1 MNYQLWFDYIRR
13 HYWFSS
19 EENNNNNKEF
29 DLMKKIMRITVLF
42 TVLFTLVIAQ
52 SNRDGIAPGPDRAEG
67 DGPYDR
73 LVIRGATVIDG
84 AGGPPRGPVDI
95 VIEGNRIASIRGVGY
110 PGVAINEERR
120 PEKGDYE
127 IDAHGSYVMPGFVD
141 MHVHAGD
148 VNKAPD
154 TEYVYKLWLAHGVTS
169 VRGVGLGSL
178 EFTLSEKER
187 SAKNEITAPR
197 IWAYQRAGGGKDWKG
212 GPVRDPETARKWVRY
227 AAKKGIDG
235 LKLSAYE
242 PSLMAALI
250 DEATKQ
256 NLGTTAHLGQTGV
269 ARMNTIDA
277 ARLGLGTQTHYYG
290 LFESMYENNDVQPW
304 PVDMNYSNEQ
314 HRFGQVARQ
323 WNLVNPNGEK
333 WEELKKELLSLDF
346 TLDPTMTI
354 YSAGRDVMRAR
365 NADWHDTYTL
375 PSQWNFYT
383 PSRRAHGSYWF
394 DWTTHDEI
402 AWKKFY
408 QVWMQFLNEYK
419 NAGGRVTTG
428 SDSGFI
434 YNLYGFGYIQ
444 ELEMLQEA
452 GFHPLEVIRAAT
464 LHGAETLHKPLGT
477 KPNFGVVAP
486 GMLADLVI
494 VDENPIANLKVL
506 YGTGAIKINENN
518 EVVRVGGIK
527 YTIKD
532 GIVYD
537 AKQLLKDVENMVKKA
552 KRRDGDLEKY

>member
-1 MNYQLWFDYIRR
+1 
-13 HYWFSS
+13 
-19 EENNNNNKEF
+19 
-29 DLMKKIMRITVLF
+29 MK
-42 TVLFTLVIAQ
+42 
-52 SNRDGIAPGPDRAEG
+52 
-67 DGPYDR
+67 
-73 LVIRGATVIDG
+73 
-84 AGGPPRGPVDI
+84 
-95 VIEGNRIASIRGVGY
+95 
-110 PGVAINEERR
+110 
-120 PEKGDYE
+120 
-127 IDAHGSYVMPGFVD
+127 
-141 MHVHAGD
+141 
-148 VNKAPD
+148 
-154 TEYVYKLWLAHGVTS
+154 
-169 VRGVGLGSL
+169 
-178 EFTLSEKER
+178 
-187 SAKNEITAPR
+187 
-197 IWAYQRAGGGKDWKG
+197 
-212 GPVRDPETARKWVRY
+212 Y

-235 LKLSAYE
+235 LKLGAYE

-269 ARMNTIDA
+269 ARMNVIDA
-277 ARLGLGTQTHYYG
+277 ARLGLGTQTHFYG
-290 LFESMYENNDVQPW
+290 LFESMYENNDIQSW
-304 PVDMNYSNEQ
+304 PMDMNYNNEQ

-323 WNLVNPNGEK
+323 WKMVKPNGEK
-333 WEELKKELLSLDF
+333 WEALKDELISLDF

-365 NADWHDTYTL
+365 NADWHQIYTL
-375 PSQWNFYT
+375 PSQWDFYT
-383 PSRRAHGSYWF
+383 PSREAHGSYWF
-394 DWTTHDEI
+394 DWTTHDEV

-477 KPNFGVVAP
+477 KPDFGTVEP

-494 VDENPIANLKVL
+494 VDENPLANLKVL
-506 YGTGAIKINENN
+506 YGTGAIKISDDN
-518 EVVRVGGIK
+518 EVQRVGGIK

-532 GIVYD
+532 GIIYD